1 MKKIKLIWDFR
12 GPISQKTAQHHL
24 KHLVEFFKIENKK
37 SFESGM
43 KSLSEIHNYTYA
55 IVLKEDLEFFKR
67 TLKPHRGQN
76 VE

>member
-24 KHLVEFFKIENKK
+24 KHLAEFFKIENKK
-37 SFESGM
+37 LFESGM

>member
-1 MKKIKLIWDFR
+1 VKKIKLIWDFR

-37 SFESGM
+37 LFESGM

>member
-37 SFESGM
+37 LFESGM

>member
-12 GPISQKTAQHHL
+12 GPISQKTAKHHL

-37 SFESGM
+37 LFESGM

-55 IVLKEDLEFFKR
+55 IVLKEDLEFFKAA
-67 TLKPHRGQN
+67 LKPHRGQN
-76 VE
+76 IE